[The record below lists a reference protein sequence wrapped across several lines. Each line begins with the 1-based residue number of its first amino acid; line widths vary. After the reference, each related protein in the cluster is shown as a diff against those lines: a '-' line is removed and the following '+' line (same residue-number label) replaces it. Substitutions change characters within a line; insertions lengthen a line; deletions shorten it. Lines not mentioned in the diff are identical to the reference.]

1 MNLESENKIFKKE
14 YENQKKKAQSF
25 TEKFEKLNY
34 DLYRQEEFTNL
45 QEENR
50 LALSKYE
57 VLYARYK
64 ELEEENH
71 RNRLGTDENYNK
83 EAINQLQKRINYLSK
98 Q

>member
-1 MNLESENKIFKKE
+1 MNLESENQIFKKE

-34 DLYRQEEFTNL
+34 DLYRQEEFANL
-45 QEENR
+45 QEQNR

-57 VLYARYK
+57 DLYARYK

-83 EAINQLQKRINYLSK
+83 KAIEELQNRINYLSK